1 MNRIKFKLK
10 LTGWCGTCSYRTQ
23 FKFMSS
29 YDNEKVKLKKNEN
42 NKQKD
47 LKKEFDKLSVK
58 EKDDHIKYKLKSH
71 KQGIYQCLDCS
82 ELKVFELPERI

>member
-1 MNRIKFKLK
+1 MNRTKFKLK
-10 LTGWCGTCSYRTQ
+10 LTGWGGTCNYRTQ

-29 YDNEKVKLKKNEN
+29 
-42 NKQKD
+42 
-47 LKKEFDKLSVK
+47 FDK
-58 EKDDHIKYKLKSH
+58 EKAKLKSH